1 MRSDRPDLRA
11 RLGLKYNTETYRRDV
26 GGMDVIIHCHHYNSR
41 VQRVVEGSAEIDGKA
56 ILVSTAEAVFSEYLG
71 RNLRDADTS
80 ADMWAMAEC
89 LYAHLGYGRLDLS
102 SVEGGEIEA
111 QSSHFV
117 EGWSASFG
125 EERGPVCS
133 FTEGYLQGVI
143 HRITGELVQVREVE
157 CMVTG
162 ASRCRFQVEHGR
174 EEPVVTY
181 SKASFELPTRA
192 DEGYV
197 RSANV
202 DEVAIVEAIV
212 SMQIEGNDDGLIPA
226 FSVYLANTPADF
238 YNLLAL
244 RFIEAMAALGREKT
258 ARRLLVNA
266 GEICAMNTFRGIM
279 NSTEWEGLVQ
289 PMIGE
294 QSDKL
299 HGLMA
304 VSNALGWGNWH
315 IRRLVPGVEVE
326 IESLNGYEALGLRE
340 LRGAANR
347 PQCCMLTGVAA
358 GLMELVYGEGTL
370 DERFGTFAPV
380 EDRCICC
387 DDSVCHFHAERVT
400 S

>member
-1 MRSDRPDLRA
+1 
-11 RLGLKYNTETYRRDV
+11 
-26 GGMDVIIHCHHYNSR
+26 MDVIIHCHHYNSR